1 MTAIDNMD
9 QMKPQVLSQTDKDVI
24 IERIRVFFSEQPEI
38 IASLLFGS
46 FTEDQFRDIDIGLL
60 LDPSFP
66 PPRYY
71 EQRLERELSDL
82 AHFPVDVRILNT
94 APVRFVYQVLKK
106 QNIIMCKNMN
116 AFSSFES
123 KVLREYFDYAYY
135 LNRYRREVLGIS

>member
-46 FTEDQFRDIDIGLL
+46 FTEDQFRDIDIGLF

>member
-1 MTAIDNMD
+1 MD
-9 QMKPQVLSQTDKDVI
+9 KIKPHVLSQAEKDI
-24 IERIRVFFSEQPEI
+24 IIQRIREYFSEQPEI
-38 IASLLFGS
+38 IAALLFGS
-46 FTEDQFRDIDIGLL
+46 FVEDQFHDIDIGLF

-71 EQRLERELSDL
+71 EQRLEREISNL
-82 AHFPVDVRILNT
+82 AHFPVDIRILNT

-106 QNIIMCKNMN
+106 QNIITCKNMN

-123 KVLREYFDYAYY
+123 KILREYFDYAYY

>member
-1 MTAIDNMD
+1 MNLI
-9 QMKPQVLSQTDKDVI
+9 KPHILSQAEKDVI
-24 IERIRVFFSEQPEI
+24 IQRVREFLSEQPEI

-46 FTEDQFRDIDIGLL
+46 FAEDQFRDIDIGLF

-66 PPRYY
+66 PPRYF
-71 EQRLERELSDL
+71 EQRIERELSNL
-82 AHFPVDVRILNT
+82 ARFPVDVRILNT

-106 QNIIMCKNMN
+106 QNIIMCNDMN

-123 KVLREYFDYAYY
+123 KILREYFDYAYY